1 MVGKM
6 LLANIPDH
14 HPKCRMMKA
23 DFLSH
28 IYTQLDAI
36 RAAGT
41 YKRERVLSTP
51 QGTLVRANG
60 GAAVLNMCANNYL
73 GLAQHPKVRQAAHE
87 ALEHWGYGLASVRFI
102 CGTQGVHKELEASLS
117 DFLGTK
123 DTILYGS
130 CFDAN
135 GGLFE
140 TILGPEDA
148 IISDELNHASIID
161 GVRLCKAQ
169 RYRYKNCNMAD
180 LEAQLVAADAKGARF
195 KLIATDG
202 VFSMDGYIAPL
213 KAICDLADK
222 YGALVMVDD
231 SHAVGFMGK
240 TGRGTH
246 EHCDVMGRID
256 ILTGTLGKALGGASG
271 GYTSGRKEIIEL
283 LRQRSRPYLF
293 SNTLCP
299 SIAGASIAALNLLK
313 QSTALRDALE
323 ANTRFF
329 RAAMTEAGFDI
340 APGEHPIVPVMLGD
354 AALASKFAD
363 AMLEHGVYV
372 IGFSFPVVPQGKA
385 RIRTQ
390 ISAAH
395 TREDLERAVKA
406 FVEVKRL
413 VMP

>member
-1 MVGKM
+1 MN
-6 LLANIPDH
+6 AAFQDH
-14 HPKCRMMKA
+14 
-23 DFLSH
+23 LTS
-28 IYTQLDAI
+28 QLDAI

-117 DFLGTK
+117 DFLGTE

-140 TILGPEDA
+140 TLLGPEDA

-169 RYRYKNCNMAD
+169 RYRYKNCDMAD
-180 LEAQLVAADAKGARF
+180 LEAQLIAADAKGARF

-202 VFSMDGYIAPL
+202 VFSMDGFIAPL
-213 KAICDLADK
+213 KTICDLADK
-222 YGALVMVDD
+222 YNALVMVDD
-231 SHAVGFMGK
+231 SHAVGFMGAH
-240 TGRGTH
+240 GRGTH

-271 GYTSGRKEIIEL
+271 GYTSGKKEIVEL

-299 SIAGASIAALNLLK
+299 SIAGASITALNLLK
-313 QSTALRDALE
+313 QSTKLRDTLE
-323 ANTRFF
+323 ANTRYF
-329 RAAMTEAGFDI
+329 RAEMTAAGFDI
-340 APGEHPIVPVMLGD
+340 VPGEHPIVPVMLGD
-354 AALASKFAD
+354 AVLASKFAD
-363 AMLEHGVYV
+363 AMLERGVYV
-372 IGFSFPVVPQGKA
+372 IGFSFPVVPQAKA

-395 TREDLERAVKA
+395 TREDLEKAVKA
-406 FVEVKRL
+406 FVEVKHTL
-413 VMP
+413 GV

>member
-1 MVGKM
+1 MNSAFQTH
-6 LLANIPDH
+6 LTA
-14 HPKCRMMKA
+14 
-23 DFLSH
+23 
-28 IYTQLDAI
+28 QLDAI

-117 DFLGTK
+117 DFLGTE

-169 RYRYKNCNMAD
+169 RYRYKNCDMAD
-180 LEAQLVAADAKGARF
+180 LEAQLIAADAKGARF

-202 VFSMDGYIAPL
+202 VFSMDGFIAPL

-222 YGALVMVDD
+222 YNALVMVDD
-231 SHAVGFMGK
+231 SHAVGFMGAH
-240 TGRGTH
+240 GRGTH
-246 EHCDVMGRID
+246 EHCGVMGRID

-283 LRQRSRPYLF
+283 LRQLSRPYLF

-313 QSTALRDALE
+313 QSTKLRDTLE
-323 ANTRFF
+323 ANTRYF

-363 AMLEHGVYV
+363 VMLEHGVYV

-395 TREDLERAVKA
+395 TRADLEKAVKA

-413 VMP
+413 VMA